1 MMKLILSILILS
13 TTVAC
18 GSGGGGSPA
27 APKQAV
33 SDSSD
38 AAVPLD
44 QIVPENTVIEA
55 TAICGDYPSC
65 MSYCQTLLG
74 ASGEDPKK
82 CATLPVSSVYVR
94 NALPGA
100 MCTDVVQCFRFCY
113 KMCLGIGGGS
123 VQLKRCKAERDQCFA
138 SRVDEV
144 YP

>member
-1 MMKLILSILILS
+1 MLKFIFAILILS

-18 GSGGGGSPA
+18 GSGGGGSPV

-33 SDSSD
+33 NDSSD
-38 AAVPLD
+38 VAPIDSAPQDVPTAE
-44 QIVPENTVIEA
+44 P
-55 TAICGDYPSC
+55 TAICGDYASC